1 MGESATGKATF
12 IRYIASNSD
21 SELAQQLGY
30 NNCKIIPIEESLYFG
45 DSERI
50 KIKDIV
56 LNLLDNETDAVILIK
71 WQAVDSIISQGDD
84 VLRKLASKTPDT
96 PKEII
101 LLSVESDILYARVQK
116 KSWWN
121 NPDIPHS
128 YYPQERQDEYTMQIK
143 NHTGE
148 LSKLGFKVY
157 EIDSTDG
164 YKRII

>member
-12 IRYIASNSD
+12 IRYIMSNPGC
-21 SELAQQLGY
+21 ELRRQLGY
-30 NNCKIIPIEESLYFG
+30 NNRKIIPVEESLYFG

-56 LNLLDNETDAVILIK
+56 MKLLDNETDAVILIK
-71 WQAVDSIISQGDD
+71 WQAVDSIVSQGDD
-84 VLRKLASKTPDT
+84 VLRKLASETPDT

-101 LLSVESDILYARVQK
+101 LLSVESDILYARVQR

-121 NPDIPHS
+121 NPNIPYS
-128 YYPQERQDEYTMQIK
+128 YYTQERQDEYTAQIK
-143 NHTGE
+143 NHAEE
-148 LSKLGFKVY
+148 LAKLDFKVY

-164 YKRII
+164 YKHI